1 MSRRIFNAEKAE
13 IAERGQRNVARA
25 GETGVQVDPIC
36 KLPQTCNPRSS
47 ISPIH
52 SRPREVSSRH
62 MVSPIQ
68 IQGEEI
74 ISHNP
79 ATGEEVGRVPV
90 TSREDVGKVVARSRE
105 AFHKW
110 KNTSFRQRRD
120 VVMQAREVI
129 LSEMDE
135 IAHLISAESGKP
147 FGEAIA
153 MEIAPVL
160 DLMQHFARRAE
171 KILKPKRINI
181 GLYATLGRY
190 SKIVYHP
197 LGVVGIIPA
206 WNYPFSIP
214 LGEAVM
220 AIMAGNAVV
229 IKPSELTPVIGQRI
243 GDIFDDAGAPRDLV
257 QIISGGGE
265 TGAALVE
272 AGPDKIMFTGS
283 VATGKKIAAA
293 AAKNLTSVVFEL
305 GGKDP
310 MIVFDDA
317 NLELAAGAAVWGAF
331 CNSGQS
337 CSSVERLYVQE
348 GVAEKLTKLIVEKT
362 RELTQGAGDREDV
375 SIGAM
380 SSVRQLKIV
389 EDHVRAF
396 REAGAKIEIGGGR
409 SHGSRSAV
417 LSPTFKKYDTGE
429 GLYFEPTV
437 ITGATNDMRPM
448 QEETFGPTLP
458 IATFRTEEEAIRL
471 ANDSE
476 FGLTAS
482 VWTSD
487 YTKGKRVAEQI
498 EAGSVC
504 VNEVLYTHGIGQ
516 TPWGGFKNSGRGRT
530 HGAEGLMELVQPQ
543 HIHVNRLA
551 LLPDAWWMPYTPTA
565 VATFRQFASRFAS
578 GSLFK
583 TILMMPQLWK
593 RVRELMG
600 KRK

>member
-1 MSRRIFNAEKAE
+1 MASVIQAATEE
-13 IAERGQRNVARA
+13 
-25 GETGVQVDPIC
+25 
-36 KLPQTCNPRSS
+36 L
-47 ISPIH
+47 ISY
-52 SRPREVSSRH
+52 
-62 MVSPIQ
+62 
-68 IQGEEI
+68 
-74 ISHNP
+74 NP
-79 ATGEEVGRVPV
+79 ATGEDVGRVAL
-90 TSREDVGKVVARSRE
+90 TSDDDVKAAVERSRK
-105 AFHKW
+105 AFHLW
-110 KNTSFRQRRD
+110 KSTSFRERREL
-120 VVMQAREVI
+120 VMKAREVI

-160 DLMQHFARRAE
+160 DLMQYFARKAE
-171 KILKPKRINI
+171 RMLKPKRIGI
-181 GLYATLGRY
+181 GLYATMGRY

-220 AIMAGNAVV
+220 ALMAGNSAV
-229 IKPSELTPVIGQRI
+229 IKPSELTPLVGLKIGE
-243 GDIFDDAGAPRDLV
+243 IFRKAGAPESLV
-257 QIISGGGE
+257 QIVSGDGRA
-265 TGAALVE
+265 GAALVD
-272 AGPDKIMFTGS
+272 AAPDKIMFTGS

-293 AAKNLTSVVFEL
+293 AAKNLTSVVLEL

-331 CNSGQS
+331 CNAGQS

-348 GVAEKLTKLIVEKT
+348 RAAAQLTKLIVEKT
-362 RELTQGAGDREDV
+362 RALKQGSGDVEDV
-375 SIGAM
+375 SVGAM
-380 SSVRQLKIV
+380 SSERQLKIV
-389 EDHVRAF
+389 EDHVNAF
-396 REAGAKIEIGGGR
+396 REAGANIEIGGR
-409 SHGSRSAV
+409 IADRGSRIADSSSSGSEGDRGTDEIRNPNSAIPN
-417 LSPTFKKYDTGE
+417 LFY
-429 GLYFEPTV
+429 EPTV

-458 IATFRTEEEAIRL
+458 IATFKTEEEAIAL

-482 VWTSD
+482 VWTRD
-487 YTKGKRVAEQI
+487 YAKGQRVAEKI

-530 HGAEGLMELVQPQ
+530 HGREGLMELVQPQ
-543 HIHVNRLA
+543 HIHVNRFA
-551 LLPDAWWMPYTPTA
+551 ILPDAWWMPYSSTA
-565 VATFRQFASRFAS
+565 VETFRGFARKFAT
-578 GSLFK
+578 GSIIK
-583 TILMMPQLWK
+583 TTGLLPQLWK
-593 RVRELMG
+593 RIREL
-600 KRK
+600 RK